1 MKHITKAFLF
11 VLFVLLPI
19 RNEAQNVFFG
29 DTLHFDSAAV
39 CKLLYSK
46 NIVQKGVNESY
57 FKDTLILSERDKKSI
72 EVLFNKKELTSDDPI
87 IFAFVDDNFKNREL
101 LALDYY
107 TKVKIIR
114 VYLKSDDFWLA
125 VTNPNADH
133 HSVSEIYKSPGIYKF
148 LLKKIKKKER
158 ALRRKSKKPT
168 PALGDM

>member
-1 MKHITKAFLF
+1 MIMKY
-11 VLFVLLPI
+11 LLLI
-19 RNEAQNVFFG
+19 LLTFFSIKTEAQNVFFC
-29 DTLHFDSAAV
+29 DTLRFDTSAV

-46 NIVQKGVNESY
+46 NVIQKGVNESY

-133 HSVSEIYKSPGIYKF
+133 HSVSEIYKSPGFYKF
-148 LLKKIKKKER
+148 LQKKAKKKR
-158 ALRRKSKKPT
+158 ALRK
-168 PALGDM
+168 